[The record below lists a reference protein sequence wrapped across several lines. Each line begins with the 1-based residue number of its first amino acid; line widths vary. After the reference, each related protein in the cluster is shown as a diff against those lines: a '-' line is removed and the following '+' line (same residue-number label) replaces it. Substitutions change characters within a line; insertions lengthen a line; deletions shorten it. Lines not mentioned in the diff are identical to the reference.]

1 MVLKRLVPGAGAG
14 IVLGVLALGGSSL
27 IPLALGLSPALAQ
40 VQPAGPTSVSGLAS
54 SLSPAV
60 VNIGTSRRVPGG
72 RGMPFP
78 DVPDGSPL
86 EDLFDELNPNNGGG
100 EDLMREAR
108 SLGSGF
114 IIDPSGVVVTNN
126 HVIDGASEILVFLN
140 DGSRHVASVIGK
152 DDKTDLAVLRINAG
166 RELPHVEFGD
176 SDAALVGDW
185 VMAIGNPFGLGGS
198 VTLGIVSAR
207 NRDIQSGP
215 YDNFIQT
222 DASINQG
229 NSGGPLFDMNGKVVG
244 INTAIIAR
252 GGSSLGIGFAV
263 PVNLAAPV
271 ISQLAEYGET
281 RRGWL
286 GVGIQDVTDDI
297 AASLG
302 RNNTQGALVVDVT
315 RDGPSFGVVEE
326 GDVILTFDSK
336 PILRM
341 RDLPRIVAETAVGR
355 SVPLTVLRRGSEQV
369 FEITLGRL
377 EVGEQMI
384 AEAEA
389 APVPPPAPT
398 IDDGPDEPA
407 GPPELS
413 DLVGFDIAPLD
424 ARTRADFA
432 LGPDVQGVVVTSVV
446 RGSDAYTKG
455 FLEGLVV
462 EEVNQVK
469 VGSVDQVMAMVGE
482 AKEAG
487 RPAVLFKIAD
497 PAGGSRFVAV
507 RLG

>member
-1 MVLKRLVPGAGAG
+1 MVVVRGVR
-14 IVLGVLALGGSSL
+14 VLAAP
-27 IPLALGLSPALAQ
+27 IAMMMLGLAAVPAGTPAALAQ
-40 VQPAGPTSVSGLAS
+40 EQVVPAGPASVSGLAAA
-54 SLSPAV
+54 LSPAV

-78 DVPDGSPL
+78 EVPEGSPL
-86 EDLFDELNPNNGGG
+86 EDLFEELNPNNGLG
-100 EDLMREAR
+100 EDLMSEAR

-114 IIDPSGVVVTNN
+114 IIDASGVVVTNN

-140 DGSRHVASVIGK
+140 DGSRHVATVIGK
-152 DDKTDLAVLRINAG
+152 DDKTDLAVLRIEAG
-166 RELPHVEFGD
+166 RDLPFVEFGD

-207 NRDIQSGP
+207 NRDIQAGP

-229 NSGGPLFDMNGKVVG
+229 NSGGPLFDMSGKVVG

-263 PVNLAAPV
+263 PVNLAQPV
-271 ISQLAEYGET
+271 IAQLAEFGET

-302 RNNTQGALVVDVT
+302 RTNTSGALVVDVT
-315 RDGPSFGVVEE
+315 RDGPADGVVEE
-326 GDVILTFDSK
+326 GDVILSFDGK
-336 PILRM
+336 PIQRM

-355 SVPLTVLRRGSEQV
+355 SVAVTVLRRGVEQV
-369 FEITLGRL
+369 FDVTLGRL
-377 EVGEQMI
+377 EVGEQMM
-384 AEAEA
+384 AEA
-389 APVPPPAPT
+389 AAATPGPVQVPDM
-398 IDDGPDEPA
+398 DDGPEEAPGPA
-407 GPPELS
+407 GLS

-424 ARTRADFA
+424 DRARADFA
-432 LGPDVQGVVVTSVV
+432 LGPEVQGVVVTSVIE
-446 RGSDAYTKG
+446 GSDAYRKG
-455 FLEGLVV
+455 FLQGIVV

-469 VGSVDQVMAMVGE
+469 VASVAQVMAMVGE